1 METVLLHKSSFLCI
15 TPVSRLSSFGFANA
29 LLTGVTKTFVPFYS
43 AFPEIFRNFAVNLRK
58 HLMKHINLRLF
69 SSFFKIG
76 AFTFGGG
83 WAMISLLEEDIVN
96 KHKWLEKEEF
106 IDNLAIAQSL
116 PGIMAVNVAIAVGY
130 KLNKIWGSIFAVLG
144 TILPSFLI
152 ILAIAMFLTPDTIK
166 NNETLTRI
174 FKGIRPAV
182 VALILSP
189 VFTTAKSAK
198 ISWKNAWIP
207 IAISLLIWSNIPV
220 VSSPILYIIIGGLFG
235 YFIYSKNFRTAVEK
249 QEGDKQ

>member
-1 METVLLHKSSFLCI
+1 
-15 TPVSRLSSFGFANA
+15 
-29 LLTGVTKTFVPFYS
+29 
-43 AFPEIFRNFAVNLRK
+43 
-58 HLMKHINLRLF
+58 
-69 SSFFKIG
+69 
-76 AFTFGGG
+76 
-83 WAMISLLEEDIVN
+83 MISLLEEDIVI

-106 IDNLAIAQSL
+106 IDNLAVAQSL

-198 ISWKNAWIP
+198 ITLKNAWIP
-207 IAISLLIWSNIPV
+207 VIISVLIWSNLPI
-220 VSSPILYIIIGGLFG
+220 VSSPILYIVIGGLFG
-235 YFIYSKNFRTAVEK
+235 YFVYSKNFRDTIKKA
-249 QEGDKQ
+249 

>member
-1 METVLLHKSSFLCI
+1 
-15 TPVSRLSSFGFANA
+15 
-29 LLTGVTKTFVPFYS
+29 
-43 AFPEIFRNFAVNLRK
+43 
-58 HLMKHINLRLF
+58 MKYINLKLF

-106 IDNLAIAQSL
+106 IDNLAVAQSL

-130 KLNKIWGSIFAVLG
+130 KLNKIWGSVFAVLG

-198 ISWKNAWIP
+198 ITLRNAWIP
-207 IAISLLIWSNIPV
+207 VAISVLIWSNLPI
-220 VSSPILYIIIGGLFG
+220 VSSPILYIVIGGLFG
-235 YFIYSKNFRTAVEK
+235 YFVYSKNFRDTIKNAEGGK
-249 QEGDKQ
+249 Q

>member
-1 METVLLHKSSFLCI
+1 
-15 TPVSRLSSFGFANA
+15 
-29 LLTGVTKTFVPFYS
+29 
-43 AFPEIFRNFAVNLRK
+43 
-58 HLMKHINLRLF
+58 MKHINLRLF

-144 TILPSFLI
+144 TILPSFMI

-182 VALILSP
+182 VALILAGVHHRKIRKNIVEERLDP
-189 VFTTAKSAK
+189 DCNLTANLVEHSGC
-198 ISWKNAWIP
+198 IQSY
-207 IAISLLIWSNIPV
+207 SLHPYRRTVRIFH
-220 VSSPILYIIIGGLFG
+220 LFKKFPHRG
-235 YFIYSKNFRTAVEK
+235 
-249 QEGDKQ
+249 

>member
-1 METVLLHKSSFLCI
+1 
-15 TPVSRLSSFGFANA
+15 
-29 LLTGVTKTFVPFYS
+29 
-43 AFPEIFRNFAVNLRK
+43 
-58 HLMKHINLRLF
+58 MKHINLRLF

-182 VALILSP
+182 VPFSP
-189 VFTTAKSAK
+189 TAKSAK
-198 ISWKNAWIP
+198 ISWNNAWIP

-249 QEGDKQ
+249 QEGEKQ

>member
-1 METVLLHKSSFLCI
+1 
-15 TPVSRLSSFGFANA
+15 
-29 LLTGVTKTFVPFYS
+29 
-43 AFPEIFRNFAVNLRK
+43 
-58 HLMKHINLRLF
+58 MKHINLRLF

-152 ILAIAMFLTPDTIK
+152 ILAIAMFLTPETIK

-207 IAISLLIWSNIPV
+207 IAISLLIWSKMSAPRLKNRKGASNEHI
-220 VSSPILYIIIGGLFG
+220 SETYLGLLQNQHLR
-235 YFIYSKNFRTAVEK
+235 IRWRICNAVAHTPRDC
-249 QEGDKQ
+249 GPRMDH

>member
-1 METVLLHKSSFLCI
+1 
-15 TPVSRLSSFGFANA
+15 
-29 LLTGVTKTFVPFYS
+29 
-43 AFPEIFRNFAVNLRK
+43 
-58 HLMKHINLRLF
+58 MKHINLRLF

-144 TILPSFLI
+144 TILPSFMI

-182 VALILSP
+182 VALMLSP
-189 VFTTAKSAK
+189 VCTPTGSMFSMLQTVMQLPALSRMTSYS
-198 ISWKNAWIP
+198 ISFHPAMQRSTRTCP
-207 IAISLLIWSNIPV
+207 TRDRRRPFSRIST
-220 VSSPILYIIIGGLFG
+220 SS
-235 YFIYSKNFRTAVEK
+235 S
-249 QEGDKQ
+249 

>member
-1 METVLLHKSSFLCI
+1 MSHYAVAQFALEEIIVIAMHIKHSLAGCRIVLLLDYRRHHFA
-15 TPVSRLSSFGFANA
+15 PVVVGHRYCFGNIPVA
-29 LLTGVTKTFVPFYS
+29 
-43 AFPEIFRNFAVNLRK
+43 
-58 HLMKHINLRLF
+58 KHI
-69 SSFFKIG
+69 
-76 AFTFGGG
+76 
-83 WAMISLLEEDIVN
+83 LLPICSTN
-96 KHKWLEKEEF
+96 RHKWLEKEEF
-106 IDNLAIAQSL
+106 IDNLAIEQSL

-152 ILAIAMFLTPDTIK
+152 ILAIAMFLTPETIK

-220 VSSPILYIIIGGLFG
+220 VSSPILYILIGGLFG

>member
-1 METVLLHKSSFLCI
+1 
-15 TPVSRLSSFGFANA
+15 
-29 LLTGVTKTFVPFYS
+29 
-43 AFPEIFRNFAVNLRK
+43 
-58 HLMKHINLRLF
+58 
-69 SSFFKIG
+69 
-76 AFTFGGG
+76 
-83 WAMISLLEEDIVN
+83 
-96 KHKWLEKEEF
+96 
-106 IDNLAIAQSL
+106 
-116 PGIMAVNVAIAVGY
+116 MAVNVAIAVGY

-144 TILPSFLI
+144 TILPSFMI

-235 YFIYSKNFRTAVEK
+235 YFIYSKNFRTAVENRK
-249 QEGDKQ
+249 GKNNEHISETYLGLLQNQHLRIRWRICNAVAHTPRDCGPRMDH